1 MMRKR
6 AIFLDRDGVLN
17 RNTVI
22 GGKPYAPRHFADF
35 ELFPDVEEAIRKIKR
50 HDFLAIVVTNQ
61 PDVASGLTPRAEV
74 DAMHDELRRRL
85 PLNDIKVC
93 WHVDA
98 DLCGCRKPKPG
109 LLLEAAAEH
118 VVDLAASYMIGDRWR
133 DIDAGRAAGCRTI
146 LIDRGLVQEKLAL
159 PDKTTLSLAGAV
171 DYILE
176 GTKVR

>member
-22 GGKPYAPRHFADF
+22 GGKPYAPRRFADF

-74 DAMHDELRRRL
+74 EAMHDELRRRL
-85 PLNDIKVC
+85 PLDDIKVC
-93 WHVDA
+93 WHDDA

-109 LLLEAAAEH
+109 LL
-118 VVDLAASYMIGDRWR
+118 
-133 DIDAGRAAGCRTI
+133 
-146 LIDRGLVQEKLAL
+146 
-159 PDKTTLSLAGAV
+159 
-171 DYILE
+171 
-176 GTKVR
+176 